1 MSHFSVIHPSD
12 HQSHVTCHSH
22 MSQSHVTM
30 SQYSHMSVSQSHVT
44 CDIVTFSHPAAAEP
58 SLIVKSVCG
67 NGVSDG

>member
-1 MSHFSVIHPSD
+1 
-12 HQSHVTCHSH
+12 

-58 SLIVKSVCG
+58 SLIVKSACG